1 MLPSMSI
8 EGTVGHMHLK
18 LCAVFI
24 AVRKNC
30 QNAEK
35 TSEIRREEERIQWDT
50 LPGRTKRRIEEEEG
64 PQEPTAS
71 DRKIDANMQ

>member
-1 MLPSMSI
+1 MCSVRP
-8 EGTVGHMHLK
+8 
-18 LCAVFI
+18 VFI
-24 AVRKNC
+24 AIRIYFL

-64 PQEPTAS
+64 PQEPTSS
-71 DRKIDANMQ
+71 DRKIDANSNKTPEIHVKM